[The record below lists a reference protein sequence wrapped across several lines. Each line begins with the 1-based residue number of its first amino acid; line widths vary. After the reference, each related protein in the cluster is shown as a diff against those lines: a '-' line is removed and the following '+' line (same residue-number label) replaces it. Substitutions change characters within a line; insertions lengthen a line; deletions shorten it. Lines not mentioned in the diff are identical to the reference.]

1 MRERDL
7 DGLVLGEPR
16 QIVLPGG
23 GRGESKRESRKRGER
38 G

>member
-7 DGLVLGEPR
+7 DGLVLREPR

-23 GRGESKRESRKRGER
+23 GRGESEGESRKRGER